1 MRNHLLRAAAAGAA
15 EVDTAWD
22 TDANPTSLFTGTPQ
36 NWFYIGN
43 QESTPEDLFFK
54 PDGTRL
60 YIVGSNGDDVNEYTL
75 STAWDVSTASYVQ
88 NFSVSAQ
95 ESQPHGIFFKDD
107 GTKMYIVG
115 ATGDDVN
122 EYTLSTAWDISTA
135 SYVQNFSVAAQDTTP
150 ESLSFKS
157 DGTEMYVIGDVNNV
171 VLQYT
176 LSTAWDTST
185 ASYTQGFTVTS
196 QESSPKGLCFKSD
209 GTKMYI
215 TGSSGVD
222 VNEYTLSTAWDIS
235 TATYS
240 TNFNLASQD
249 GSPHGIFF
257 KSDGTEFFMIGQQRR
272 AIWQYSLSTAWDV
285 STASFTLPSSDYLD
299 VSSEEA
305 NPTAFYL
312 KPDGTKLYITGY
324 SGDEVNE
331 YTLSTAWE
339 ISSASFVQNF
349 SVSAQEGSPH
359 GLFFKGDGTKMYV
372 AGSSSNSVNE
382 YTLSTAWDVS
392 TASYVTAFSVASQE
406 SSNTRNIYFK
416 PDGAKMYVAGETSDA
431 VHEYDLSTS
440 WDVSTATFNQ
450 SFVDTARLSFAAGL
464 FFKTDG
470 AKMYVTNRATTTLYE
485 FALSTAWDVST
496 ATVAHGGWGYRFF
509 SNSPRGIFF
518 KNDGTKLWVSD
529 QSLDTVHGFTLSPR

>member
-1 MRNHLLRAAAAGAA
+1 MRNHFLRAAAADAA

-22 TDANPTSLFTGTPQ
+22 TNADPTSLFTGTPQ

-43 QESTPEDLFFK
+43 QENTPEDLFFK

-60 YIVGSNGDDVNEYTL
+60 YIVGSSGDDVNEYTL

-95 ESQPHGIFFKDD
+95 ESSPHGIFFKDD
-107 GTKMYIVG
+107 GAKMYIVG

-122 EYTLSTAWDISTA
+122 EYTLSTSWDISTA

-157 DGTEMYVIGDVNNV
+157 DGTEMYVIGDANNV

-176 LSTAWDTST
+176 LSTAWDIST

-196 QESSPKGLCFKSD
+196 QETSPKGLCFKSD

-215 TGSSGVD
+215 MGVVGD
-222 VNEYTLSTAWDIS
+222 DINEYTLSTAWDVS

-240 TNFNLASQD
+240 TNFSVNSQD
-249 GSPHGIFF
+249 GTPHGIFF
-257 KSDGTEFFMIGQQRR
+257 KSDGTELFMIGQQRL
-272 AIWQYSLSTAWDV
+272 AVWQYSLSTAWDV
-285 STASFTLPSSDYLD
+285 STASFTWPSSDRLD
-299 VSSEEA
+299 VSSDET
-305 NPTAFYL
+305 NLTAFYL
-312 KPDGTKLYITGY
+312 KPDGTKLYATGFT
-324 SGDEVNE
+324 GDDVNE

-359 GLFFKGDGTKMYV
+359 GLFFKSDGTKMYV
-372 AGSSSNSVNE
+372 AGPSSSSVNE
-382 YTLSTAWDVS
+382 YTLSTAWDIS

-406 SSNTRNIYFK
+406 SSNTRNVYFS

-450 SFVDTARLSFAAGL
+450 SFVDTTRLSFAAGL

-470 AKMYVTNRATTTLYE
+470 TKMYVTNRSTTTLYE

-496 ATVAHGGWGYRFF
+496 ATAAHGGWSYRFF
-509 SNSPRGIFF
+509 SSSPRGIFF
-518 KNDGTKLWVSD
+518 KGDGTKLWVSD
-529 QSLDTVHGFTLSPR
+529 QSADIIYGFTLSPR

>member
-1 MRNHLLRAAAAGAA
+1 MRNHFLRAAAGAA

-22 TDANPTSLFTGTPQ
+22 TDADPTSLFTGTPI
-36 NWFYIGN
+36 NWLYIRN

-60 YIVGSNGDDVNEYTL
+60 YIIGSGGDEVNEYTL

-95 ESQPHGIFFKDD
+95 EGQPHGIFFKDD

-122 EYTLSTAWDISTA
+122 EYTLSTPWDISTA

-176 LSTAWDTST
+176 LSTAWDIST

-196 QESSPKGLCFKSD
+196 QETSPKGLCFKSD

-215 TGSSGVD
+215 TGFLFD
-222 VNEYTLSTAWDIS
+222 AIFEYTLSTAWDVS

-240 TNFNLASQD
+240 TNFSLASQD
-249 GSPHGIFF
+249 VSPHGIFF
-257 KSDGTEFFMIGQQRR
+257 KSDGTELFMLGQQRL

-285 STASFTLPSSDYLD
+285 STASFTWPSSDRLD

-305 NPTAFYL
+305 SPTAFYL

-324 SGDEVNE
+324 SGDEINE

-359 GLFFKGDGTKMYV
+359 GLFFKSDGTKMYV
-372 AGSSSNSVNE
+372 AGPLSSSVNE
-382 YTLSTAWDVS
+382 YTLSTAWDIS

-406 SSNTRNIYFK
+406 SSNTRSIYFK
-416 PDGAKMYVAGETSDA
+416 PDGAKMYVAGEVSDA
-431 VHEYDLSTS
+431 VHEYDLSTG

-450 SFVDTARLSFAAGL
+450 SFVDAARLSFVAGL

-470 AKMYVTNRATTTLYE
+470 AKMYVTNRASTTLYE

-496 ATVAHGGWGYRFF
+496 AAVVHGGWNYKFF
-509 SNSPRGIFF
+509 ADSPRGIFF
-518 KNDGTKLWVSD
+518 KSDGTKLWVSD
-529 QSLDTVHGFTLSPR
+529 QAADVIYGFTLSPR